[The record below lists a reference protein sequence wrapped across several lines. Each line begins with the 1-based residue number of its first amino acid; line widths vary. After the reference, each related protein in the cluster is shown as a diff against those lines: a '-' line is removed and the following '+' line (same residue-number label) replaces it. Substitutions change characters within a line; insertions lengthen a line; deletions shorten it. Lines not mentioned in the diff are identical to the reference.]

1 MLKEIWIL
9 KGLRQNRKIKLE
21 NLLEITMLT
30 YFEHLSIDQ
39 AEKLFRAN
47 DSQTNITYG
56 SWVILSL
63 IMTVEF
69 ISKQVCSFI
78 VILLL
83 ILILETSISLLIPIL
98 L

>member
-21 NLLEITMLT
+21 NLLERL
-30 YFEHLSIDQ
+30 YFEHMSIDQ

-83 ILILETSISLLIPIL
+83 MLILETSISLLIPIL